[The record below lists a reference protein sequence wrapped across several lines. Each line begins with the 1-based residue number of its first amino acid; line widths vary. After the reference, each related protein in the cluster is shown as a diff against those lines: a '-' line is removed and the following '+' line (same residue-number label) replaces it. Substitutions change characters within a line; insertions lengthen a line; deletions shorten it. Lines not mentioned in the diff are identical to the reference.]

1 MRLETGADGD
11 HVTFCRI
18 CTAVCGM
25 VATVQD
31 GRIVKVRPDP
41 DNPSSQG
48 HVCIK
53 GMQYHQVTQDP
64 DRVTYPLKRIGP
76 RGAGAQFVAVSWE
89 EALDDIAAR
98 LSGIL
103 DRYGPAAV
111 ASYQGNPPA
120 YSTEGM
126 SGFRMFLKALGVDKI
141 YGAGSQD
148 TNARFVASVALYGS
162 PLTLDVPDVNNS
174 DYMLIFG
181 ANPLVS
187 HGSLIFLARARH
199 QLDAVHQRGRVA
211 VIDPRRTETAA
222 AYEHVAIQPNTDC
235 WLMLAML
242 RVIAEEG
249 LAAEDYLA
257 AHATGWA
264 ELRAAA
270 MQVEVEEAA
279 RRTGID
285 AEAIRAMA
293 RELATNERAVCYG
306 RVGICRGP
314 HATLANYLLSALNI
328 VAGCFGKLG
337 GATFSTPVLAGSDR
351 ATTGGYDEARTR
363 IGGFPS
369 VTQFL
374 ASAMMPADMLEEGP
388 EQVRAF
394 FSLGGNA
401 LLAAPGGDALE
412 RGLEGLDLHVA
423 VDLYVNEAGSY
434 ADYVLPGL
442 TFYERSDLPMVPFM
456 SMVQPFLQYTSAVIH
471 PLGEARSEFDI
482 FCDILTRM
490 GRRMPAATPTEQ
502 ARQDEGGQMRPM
514 EVLDMA
520 IRMGPAGD
528 AMGERPGGM
537 SIEALKEHPHGVML
551 DIPIPYGSLDKI
563 GHADGR
569 IHLWGDLIAPEF
581 ERLFAADEVEES
593 ALKLITKRDIRSHN
607 GWLHNVDKLVRSQ
620 HPALQ
625 VNPADAA
632 ARGLADGA
640 AARLSNKF
648 GVVDVVVELSE
659 AVLPGVVAYPHCF
672 GHGLGGWQRANRA
685 GGANINVLLG
695 HGEEVV
701 ERISGTTLMDG
712 IAVELAGV

>member
-1 MRLETGADGD
+1 MRLAPGQDGD

-25 VATVQD
+25 VATVKD

-53 GMQYHQVTQDP
+53 GTNYHAVTQDP
-64 DRVTYPLKRIGP
+64 DRVTQPMKRVGHRRFEP
-76 RGAGAQFVAVSWE
+76 VSWD

-98 LSGIL
+98 LGAIL
-103 DRYGPAAV
+103 DRHGPAAV

-148 TNARFVASVALYGS
+148 TNARFVADVALYGS
-162 PLTLDVPDVNNS
+162 PLTLDVPDVNNA
-174 DYMLIFG
+174 DFMLIFG
-181 ANPLVS
+181 ANPLIS
-187 HGSLIFLARARH
+187 HGSLIFLPRARH
-199 QLDAVHQRGRVA
+199 QLDAVRARGRVV

-222 AYEHVAIQPNTDC
+222 AYEHVAIQPNSDC

-242 RVIAEEG
+242 RVIVEDG
-249 LAAEDYLA
+249 LAAEEYLA

-264 ELRAAA
+264 DLRAAA
-270 MQVEVEEAA
+270 IRVDLADVE
-279 RRTGID
+279 RRTGIG
-285 AEAIRAMA
+285 EPKIRDLAH
-293 RELATNERAVCYG
+293 RLATTERAVCYG

-314 HATLANYLLSALNI
+314 HATLANFLLSALNI
-328 VAGCFGKLG
+328 VSGSFGKVG
-337 GATFSTPVLAGSDR
+337 GSTFPTPVLAGSDR

-363 IGGFPS
+363 FGDFPS

-388 EQVRAF
+388 DKVRAF

-401 LLAAPGGDALE
+401 LLAAPGGAALE
-412 RGLEGLDLHVA
+412 RALQEMELSVSI
-423 VDLYVNEAGSY
+423 DLYINEAGSY

-456 SMVQPFLQYTSAVIH
+456 SMVQPFLQYTEAVI
-471 PLGEARSEFDI
+471 PPVGEARSEFDI

-490 GRRMPAATPTEQ
+490 GRRMPAASAGEQ
-502 ARQDEGGQMRPM
+502 AAQAAGGQMRPM
-514 EVLDMA
+514 ELLDLA
-520 IRMGPAGD
+520 IRTGPAGD
-528 AMGERPGGM
+528 AMGERPGGL
-537 SIEALKEHPHGVML
+537 SIAALRDHPHGLML

-581 ERLFAADEVEES
+581 ERLFDTPVAERSE
-593 ALKLITKRDIRSHN
+593 LKLITRRDIRSHN

-620 HPALQ
+620 HPALH
-625 VNPADAA
+625 VHPDDAR
-632 ARGLADGA
+632 ARGLEEGM
-640 AARLSNKF
+640 AARLSNRF
-648 GVVDVVVELSE
+648 GAVEVVVELSDD
-659 AVLPGVVAYPHCF
+659 LMPGVVAYPHCF
-672 GHGLGGWQRANRA
+672 GHGGGGWQRANRA
-685 GGANINVLLG
+685 GGVNINILLG

-712 IAVELAGV
+712 IAVELGAVMA